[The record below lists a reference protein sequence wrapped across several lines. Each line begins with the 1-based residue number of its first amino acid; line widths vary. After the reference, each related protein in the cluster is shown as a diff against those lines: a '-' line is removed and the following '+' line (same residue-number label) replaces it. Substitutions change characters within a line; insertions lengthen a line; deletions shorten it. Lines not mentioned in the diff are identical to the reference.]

1 MPLGMELENWLLSRV
16 LDLCQL
22 RQRSDE
28 IEGKEEVEEEEE
40 EMRPPAEDW
49 LGNITVEFNS

>member
-1 MPLGMELENWLLSRV
+1 M

-28 IEGKEEVEEEEE
+28 IEGKEEEEEEE
-40 EMRPPAEDW
+40 EMRPPVEGR
-49 LGNITVEFNS
+49 LGNITVESLAHNMLTDSDYDFSIYL

>member
-28 IEGKEEVEEEEE
+28 IEGKEEE
-40 EMRPPAEDW
+40 
-49 LGNITVEFNS
+49 

>member
-1 MPLGMELENWLLSRV
+1 M

-28 IEGKEEVEEEEE
+28 IEGKEEKE
-40 EMRPPAEDW
+40 EMRPPAEYR
-49 LGNITVEFNS
+49 LGNITVESLVHNLLTDSYYDFSIYL